1 MLCDDDLAPPTDA
14 PRTPSTAQP
23 AVAAAPEPKKKKK
36 KKKKKFS
43 ELMADATQGS
53 SPTPEAAEAEHRQ
66 KIARHLGGGTFSKL
80 DKI

>member
-1 MLCDDDLAPPTDA
+1 MLCDDDLAPPTEA

-36 KKKKKFS
+36 KKKKFS

-53 SPTPEAAEAEHRQ
+53 TPEAAEAEHRQ
-66 KIARHLGGGTFSKL
+66 KIARHLGGGTFSKV

>member
-1 MLCDDDLAPPTDA
+1 MLCDDDLAPSTDA

-23 AVAAAPEPKKKKK
+23 AVVAAPEPKKKK